1 MRLDMRELLERE
13 AAGAGDPPMRHSTD
27 DFVAGGRRRQTRRR
41 LTWATSAATAV
52 LGVAAATVVP
62 QMIAGEKDAPVSD
75 QAVMLYP
82 VTAFGYTLTGY
93 TVGDIEISDPVN
105 VTPGYQQSR
114 IRRSGETSRY
124 ERGDGTFEQVP
135 VSRSVLTVYRA
146 GVFNPVRFQDGE
158 QVPVGTATGLY
169 SAGEAALAWPYDPGA
184 WAVIR
189 SALGHLG
196 RADMIRVAEAM
207 RTGRSRPAALPW
219 RMTYLPAGYHL
230 SSMGTAADD
239 ELVGNHLQQGDAR
252 FTREPEEY
260 SDLTQPLIGDGL
272 ANLRVQVYPRWVGE
286 SRMAGHDWLSGPSG
300 EPSGTPSYWPTFEP
314 SMWPSHPGSADPS
327 YALTPGVDPFCVPG
341 RSICFRGTADGAYVI
356 EATATAES
364 GAELKQVLRG
374 MRLDDPGDETTWSD
388 LGDALPATGR

>member
-13 AAGAGDPPMRHSTD
+13 AAGAGDPPMRHTTD

-41 LTWATSAATAV
+41 LTWVTSAAAAV

-62 QMIAGEKDAPVSD
+62 QMIAGEKDVPVSD
-75 QAVMLYP
+75 QAVMLHP
-82 VTAFGYTLTGY
+82 VAAFGYTLTGY

-114 IRRSGETSRY
+114 IRQAGETSRY
-124 ERGDGTFEQVP
+124 ERGDGTSEQVP

-146 GVFNPVRFQDGE
+146 GVFNPAQFQDGE

-169 SAGEAALAWPYDPGA
+169 SADDAALAWQYDPGT

-189 SALGHLG
+189 SEPGRLD
-196 RADMIRVAEAM
+196 RADMIRVAAAM
-207 RTGRSRPAALPW
+207 RTSPSRPATLPW

-230 SSMGTAADD
+230 SSMGIAADD

-260 SDLTQPLIGDGL
+260 ADLTQPLTGDGL
-272 ANLRVQVYPRWVGE
+272 ASLRVKVYPRWVGE
-286 SRMAGHDWLSGPSG
+286 SRMSDHDWLSGPSG
-300 EPSGTPSYWPTFEP
+300 EPSGTPSYWPSFDP
-314 SMWPSHPGSADPS
+314 SMSPSYPVSADPS
-327 YALTPGVDPFCVPG
+327 YALTPDVDPFCVPG
-341 RSICFRGTADGAYVI
+341 RSVCFRLTADGAYII
-356 EATATAES
+356 EATATTEPA
-364 GAELKQVLRG
+364 AELKQVLRG
-374 MRLDDPGDETTWSD
+374 MRLDDPADETTWSE